1 MAVDAHPCPWLHSSL
16 VSAFGFPGSEVS
28 SHPQLSAARRGNVL
42 FLRHR
47 DVLLAQSQQEV
58 SSVLFLRWRRLE
70 LSRALGPAADVRE
83 TAGLD

>member
-1 MAVDAHPCPWLHSSL
+1 MRTRA
-16 VSAFGFPGSEVS
+16 PGSIPLWFPPS
-28 SHPQLSAARRGNVL
+28 ASLASHPQLSAARRGNVL

-47 DVLLAQSQQEV
+47 DVLLAQSQQGV

-70 LSRALGPAADVRE
+70 LSRALGPAADVGE